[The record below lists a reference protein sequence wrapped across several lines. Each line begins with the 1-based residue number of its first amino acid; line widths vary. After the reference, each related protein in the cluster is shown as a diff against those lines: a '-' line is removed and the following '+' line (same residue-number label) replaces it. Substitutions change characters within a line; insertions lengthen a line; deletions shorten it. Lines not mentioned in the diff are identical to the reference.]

1 MYVDYMIVSKLINEK
16 DILYFIVD
24 FFKCMPMLRLRS
36 LSRSAP
42 ASAFYHAP
50 RPLTLPNAPRCLAN
64 AIRSS
69 RHCFALLTSCV
80 RLFTRFAR
88 HCRAP

>member
-1 MYVDYMIVSKLINEK
+1 MIVSKLIIEK
-16 DILYFIVD
+16 VSLYFSVVI
-24 FFKCMPMLRLRS
+24 CNSMPMLRLRS

-50 RPLTLPNAPRCLAN
+50 RPLTLPNAPRCLAY

-80 RLFTRFAR
+80 RLFSRCAR